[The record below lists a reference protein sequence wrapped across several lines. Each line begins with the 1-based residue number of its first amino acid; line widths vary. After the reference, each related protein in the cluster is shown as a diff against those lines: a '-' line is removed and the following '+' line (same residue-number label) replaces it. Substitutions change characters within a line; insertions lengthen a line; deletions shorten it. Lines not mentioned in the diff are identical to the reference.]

1 MFAQKI
7 HRGHFTGDI
16 YRNGPNSLSFN
27 TNTALE
33 AIYGHKSN
41 CWKGEFYTKFPAR
54 KNVYSVHSEID
65 KERHAHKRRV
75 LSHALSDRA
84 LKGME
89 EYILNQIRIFCT
101 QIGSSTQPLDMASQ
115 CDYLTGDVLGD
126 LCFGQSFD
134 MQEKPGN
141 RFISDLVQGSAK
153 KALIV
158 RPLVHISSN

>member
-1 MFAQKI
+1 VQEI
-7 HRGHFTGDI
+7 HRGHFIGHI

-41 CWKGEFYTKFPAR
+41 CCKGEFYTMFPAR
-54 KNVYSVHSEID
+54 KNAYSIHSEID

-75 LSHALSDRA
+75 LSHAFSDRA

-89 EYILNQIRIFCT
+89 EYILNQIRIFCA
-101 QIGSSTQPLDMASQ
+101 QIGSNAQPMDMASR

-126 LCFGQSFD
+126 LCFGQSFG
-134 MQEKPGN
+134 MQEKPSN
-141 RFISDLVQGSAK
+141 RFIPDLVQGSAK
-153 KALIV
+153 KLLAV
-158 RPLVHISSN
+158 GPPVHISTN